1 MRMVAPLPQRQDRT
15 AGRERV
21 YNAPRTFMR
30 NERMKSFQT
39 ESENKRRKDRNKRI
53 IWMIQDVASIAI
65 VFGLLVWAL
74 FTF

>member
-1 MRMVAPLPQRQDRT
+1 M
-15 AGRERV
+15 
-21 YNAPRTFMR
+21 PRTFMR

-53 IWMIQDVASIAI
+53 IWMVQDVASIAI